1 MTKSIKNSLTTIVSA
16 LLFIAGIHILLLS
29 YLLPESY
36 TDISLIYI
44 YIFLL
49 VVSVLGIL
57 GVLMVQKHNKEIMPQ
72 ALLAYTVIKFL
83 ASLVFLLPD
92 LLNQTDFTK
101 PFVYQ
106 FFGIFFPLLLVESL
120 VFMRILNNPS
130 PEN

>member
-29 YLLPESY
+29 YVLPESY
-36 TDISLIYI
+36 TDISLFYI